1 MFKFIIILVILIFF
15 SEHLLYYGGKVLR
28 KAGDLALWALR
39 WLINSLQ
46 RKL

>member
-1 MFKFIIILVILIFF
+1 MIKFIIILVVLIFF
-15 SEHLLYYGGKVLR
+15 SEHVLYYGGKILR
-28 KAGDLALWALR
+28 KVGDLALWGLR